1 MQNNLVEVVER
12 QNQVISMQAD
22 IINELFQ
29 LLSQHLTAGE
39 LGNLPVLD
47 RIDTA
52 ARISAEII

>member
-1 MQNNLVEVVER
+1 MQNNLVEVVEK